1 MKDYIIVG
9 LVVVIVLII
18 LFRNV
23 SGMTPAPSTAPPNCG
38 PTKINKNLSCSF
50 KYPGVYEKDGPI
62 TGSWKFCC
70 A

>member
-23 SGMTPAPSTAPPNCG
+23 SGMTPAPSPAPPNCG
-38 PTKINKNLSCSF
+38 SKMINKDLKCSDV
-50 KYPGVYEKDGPI
+50 YPGVYEKDG
-62 TGSWKFCC
+62 TTQGDRKFCC